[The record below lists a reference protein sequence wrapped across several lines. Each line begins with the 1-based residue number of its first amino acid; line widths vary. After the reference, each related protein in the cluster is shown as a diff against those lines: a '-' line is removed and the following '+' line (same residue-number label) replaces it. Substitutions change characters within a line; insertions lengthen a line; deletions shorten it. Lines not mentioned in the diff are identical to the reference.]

1 MAGGGGGSPQ
11 GGDDNAMNV
20 IWFIVGLFLIG
31 TLVWITFE
39 EQLKF
44 FFLKVRFCELFI
56 INLIIQILPL
66 EIINLGSIKQEV
78 SSAVYVA
85 SSTGP
90 QDLSLDVAEYLSE
103 IAGSY
108 LRYPIVLCLVFFS
121 YCSFYKNATNKYKK
135 HYDMHQLAKQERS
148 EWPQINPVVG
158 LDLVNEPLNTGPWA
172 MGKSPVDF
180 CKDHKLIEISVE
192 EHKEFRVGNS
202 VKFKMQ
208 LDHEKTEAVFIK
220 QLGKLWRSPESLPI
234 HQRALFTVFLARGCR
249 EPKVAARI
257 LRQINESSNSKNPH
271 ILNFNGID
279 PVWRKYYGQRIIQDI
294 VHGHAYEF
302 TIFIDLLL
310 LARQDGVLANADFL
324 WLKPIDRL
332 FWYVLSSTGRQTYFV
347 EAAGVHAHFLVEKSL
362 GRGLSVPY
370 VKEAVKALQLAL
382 NDIIYVPSEEEKEQL
397 LHSPKA

>member
-1 MAGGGGGSPQ
+1 
-11 GGDDNAMNV
+11 
-20 IWFIVGLFLIG
+20 
-31 TLVWITFE
+31 
-39 EQLKF
+39 
-44 FFLKVRFCELFI
+44 
-56 INLIIQILPL
+56 
-66 EIINLGSIKQEV
+66 
-78 SSAVYVA
+78 
-85 SSTGP
+85 
-90 QDLSLDVAEYLSE
+90 
-103 IAGSY
+103 
-108 LRYPIVLCLVFFS
+108 
-121 YCSFYKNATNKYKK
+121 
-135 HYDMHQLAKQERS
+135 
-148 EWPQINPVVG
+148 
-158 LDLVNEPLNTGPWA
+158 
-172 MGKSPVDF
+172 
-180 CKDHKLIEISVE
+180 
-192 EHKEFRVGNS
+192 
-202 VKFKMQ
+202 MQ

-234 HQRALFTVFLARGCR
+234 HQRALFAVFLARGCR

-279 PVWRKYYGQRIIQDI
+279 PVWRKYYNQRIIQDI